1 MERFFFDGKVNLENL
16 QIVAKPLP
24 EPMGFEEFHRQFETK
39 GNTLIKS
46 PVRDVKINV
55 KSQYYKLLNWKENRF
70 NISGAIKETIED
82 PLLIVN
88 HKGAIKYYAPYV
100 DKNNLVHIV
109 SVTEIKNGIDILK
122 SNYEPFNL
130 KRLSDLLNVEKRD
143 LLYIKDVGEEIAI
156 PVAPTLPSHSNN
168 SHQVAESIA
177 SKKIIS
183 KQAEFVNDI
192 QQNTQIKKGNDM
204 AANSNPTSSK
214 KTYADHV
221 SEKIIEAIEAG
232 TAPWMRKWKGAE
244 LYGRSPYNGVSD
256 KPYKGINAVNL
267 MITANALGYSDPR
280 WLTYKQAKSIDAQV
294 KKGERGTVIQYWK
307 FEERRD
313 VVDDNGKP
321 VIDENGKPKKETV
334 KLENPKVFFSTVF
347 NAEQIENM
355 PELKLENPLD
365 FKPNEVAENV
375 LKNSG
380 AVIEHK
386 AGMSAYYMPGAD
398 KIVLPEKEQFV
409 DEAGYY
415 ATALHELGH
424 WTGHESRLN
433 RDLSGNFGSESYAK
447 EELRAEIAS
456 YMLSSKLGID
466 FDPGNHFSYVDSWL
480 KSLKEDKHEI
490 FRAAR
495 DAEGISDYVMDLSLE
510 KNINQEEVAEKG
522 ITMTEAQHAWVQ
534 KKLDAGEPIYLDNNR
549 VIMENLRG
557 GTVESVKSEGLFVLT
572 GEQRNM
578 KPSTQLSETEAK
590 EMILERYNELKFV
603 HSPVNLNEAVYLDRL
618 VLLNENK
625 VESILALSVAK
636 EFENL
641 EKGTVNSLNVETMGL
656 LESYAAAMN
665 DQGLG
670 VALLDHSNDD
680 RRFLGEV
687 TEYFTVL
694 SDKNELYISFD
705 DFMKN
710 QSFKEKIENLY
721 HEMGGLQFESEF
733 YGDGGNPSAD
743 FERSNRADQLLEN
756 MEKQFAEKVGVAL
769 DKNIK
774 LEDHIMDIYSKIKS
788 KHSLQEENVKLE
800 KQTYLFVPYSEKEAA
815 KKAGAKWDKEN
826 KAWYAEKG
834 TPSKPLEKWALEN
847 VKFDTLNLQATGDYM
862 KDFVAELNARGFEVD
877 HLETDG
883 RIRNVKVEGNKGA
896 EKSGAYAV
904 HTDGRPV
911 LWYKNHRTHE
921 TGSITHRE
929 SNFEAG
935 ADKKEIK
942 KYEELNRIR
951 ILQRDK
957 DTERMH
963 NEVASRLQGEYQKL
977 PSVQSHPYLQEKGID
992 QPDKSIKIDEKGSL
1006 LIPFVDANGE
1016 IKTVQRIPQQPREG
1030 KFPKYWE
1037 KDGEKS
1043 GNFAL
1048 IGADKISEVREF
1060 VLCEGYATGET
1071 LHKALDMPVV
1081 VAGDSGNL
1089 SRVALK
1095 IIDANPDVKYKVTIA
1110 ADNDVHITKPIE
1122 NPGLTKAKETENEI
1136 KVRVEKVTLLKP
1148 TFSKSD
1154 REKIK
1159 NPSDF
1164 NDLEKVKG
1172 IDAVKSQ
1179 IAAQRYARQRAEDI
1193 QKEKA
1198 QPNQT
1203 RSREPKKET
1212 AREMGR

>member
-1 MERFFFDGKVNLENL
+1 MSWELEQMYL
-16 QIVAKPLP
+16 DRRTGRVKESALRKEAVDLP
-24 EPMGFEEFHRQFETK
+24 PPILSFSEIKEQFGTAGTYK
-39 GNTLIKS
+39 TTVQGI
-46 PVRDVKINV
+46 PVKIDVGYAYNHL
-55 KSQYYKLLNWKENRF
+55 SPNNNTHFEDRTR
-70 NISGAIKETIED
+70 ISGALYETLHNPFLIVKTQKGFTFYKPFRDGDKTLHLTSLHIDEKGKAKYKTFYEVNNLKKILEIIKTPERNVKFFSHSSRNQKKETSKPSD
-82 PLLIVN
+82 
-88 HKGAIKYYAPYV
+88 APDSSPV
-100 DKNNLVHIV
+100 
-109 SVTEIKNGIDILK
+109 
-122 SNYEPFNL
+122 P
-130 KRLSDLLNVEKRD
+130 
-143 LLYIKDVGEEIAI
+143 VGN
-156 PVAPTLPSHSNN
+156 PND
-168 SHQVAESIA
+168 
-177 SKKIIS
+177 KKIIH

-192 QQNTQIKKGNDM
+192 QQNTQIKKGNNM
-204 AANSNPTSSK
+204 AANSNSTSSK

-232 TAPWMRKWKGAE
+232 TAPWMRKWKGSE
-244 LYGRSPYNGVSD
+244 LYGRSPYNGASD

-313 VVDDNGKP
+313 VVDDKGKP
-321 VIDENGKPKKETV
+321 VLDENGKPKKETV
-334 KLENPKVFFSTVF
+334 KLENPKVYFSTVF

-365 FKPNEVAENV
+365 FKPNETAENV
-375 LKNSG
+375 LRNSG
-380 AVIEHK
+380 AEIEHK

-424 WTGHESRLN
+424 WTGHESRLD

-447 EELRAEIAS
+447 EELRAEIGS

-495 DAEGISDYVMDLSLE
+495 DAEAISDYVMEFSLE
-510 KNINQEEVAEKG
+510 KNV
-522 ITMTEAQHAWVQ
+522 H
-534 KKLDAGEPIYLDNNR
+534 
-549 VIMENLRG
+549 
-557 GTVESVKSEGLFVLT
+557 
-572 GEQRNM
+572 
-578 KPSTQLSETEAK
+578 K
-590 EMILERYNELKFV
+590 E
-603 HSPVNLNEAVYLDRL
+603 
-618 VLLNENK
+618 K
-625 VESILALSVAK
+625 VEEEGIAMTK
-636 EFENL
+636 EIGIVQSKEP
-641 EKGTVNSLNVETMGL
+641 
-656 LESYAAAMN
+656 
-665 DQGLG
+665 
-670 VALLDHSNDD
+670 
-680 RRFLGEV
+680 GEV
-687 TEYFTVL
+687 QHT
-694 SDKNELYISFD
+694 
-705 DFMKN
+705 
-710 QSFKEKIENLY
+710 QS
-721 HEMGGLQFESEF
+721 
-733 YGDGGNPSAD
+733 
-743 FERSNRADQLLEN
+743 
-756 MEKQFAEKVGVAL
+756 L
-769 DKNIK
+769 DKIAI
-774 LEDHIMDIYSKIKS
+774 LD
-788 KHSLQEENVKLE
+788 
-800 KQTYLFVPYSEKEAA
+800 KQTYLFVPYSEKDDA
-815 KKAGAKWDKEN
+815 KAAGAKRDKEN

-847 VKFDTLNLQATGDYM
+847 VKFDTLNLQTTGDYM

-929 SNFEAG
+929 SSFEAG

-963 NEVASRLQGEYQKL
+963 NEVSSRLQSEYQKL
-977 PSVQSHPYLQEKGID
+977 PSVQSHPYLKEKGID
-992 QPDKSIKIDEKGSL
+992 QADKAIKIDKKGSL
-1006 LIPFVDANGE
+1006 LIPFVNANGE
-1016 IKTVQRIPQQPREG
+1016 IKTVQRIPQQPQEG

-1037 KDGEKS
+1037 KGGEKS

-1048 IGADKISEVREF
+1048 LGADKISEVKEF

-1148 TFSKSD
+1148 TFSKAD
-1154 REKIK
+1154 REEIK

-1164 NDLEKVKG
+1164 NDLHKLKG

-1198 QPNQT
+1198 HPNQT

-1212 AREMGR
+1212 AREMSR

>member
-16 QIVAKPLP
+16 Q
-24 EPMGFEEFHRQFETK
+24 
-39 GNTLIKS
+39 
-46 PVRDVKINV
+46 
-55 KSQYYKLLNWKENRF
+55 
-70 NISGAIKETIED
+70 IED

-109 SVTEIKNGIDILK
+109 SVTETKNGIDILK

-168 SHQVAESIA
+168 SYQAAESIA

-244 LYGRSPYNGVSD
+244 LYGRSPYNGASD

-267 MITANALGYSDPR
+267 MITANALGYADPR

-321 VIDENGKPKKETV
+321 VLDENGKPKKETV

-365 FKPNEVAENV
+365 FKPNAVAENV

-380 AVIEHK
+380 AEIELK
-386 AGMSAYYMPGAD
+386 AGMSAYYMPGTD

-466 FDPGNHFSYVDSWL
+466 FDPGNHYSYVDSWL

-495 DAEGISDYVMDLSLE
+495 DAEGISDYVMELSLE
-510 KNINQEEVAEKG
+510 RNVHKEKVEEEG
-522 ITMTEAQHAWVQ
+522 IAMTEREISNFADLKEYTKELEGQHPKFITLTAVSMKNDSLYSNYMMMNDSGNIKTLHITHDGRQEWENIT
-534 KKLDAGEPIYLDNNR
+534 KEAAIEKLERSYLPH
-549 VIMENLRG
+549 I
-557 GTVESVKSEGLFVLT
+557 
-572 GEQRNM
+572 
-578 KPSTQLSETEAK
+578 AK
-590 EMILERYNELKFV
+590 EWEIVPQQEKNNE
-603 HSPVNLNEAVYLDRL
+603 
-618 VLLNENK
+618 
-625 VESILALSVAK
+625 
-636 EFENL
+636 
-641 EKGTVNSLNVETMGL
+641 
-656 LESYAAAMN
+656 
-665 DQGLG
+665 
-670 VALLDHSNDD
+670 
-680 RRFLGEV
+680 
-687 TEYFTVL
+687 
-694 SDKNELYISFD
+694 
-705 DFMKN
+705 
-710 QSFKEKIENLY
+710 
-721 HEMGGLQFESEF
+721 
-733 YGDGGNPSAD
+733 
-743 FERSNRADQLLEN
+743 
-756 MEKQFAEKVGVAL
+756 
-769 DKNIK
+769 
-774 LEDHIMDIYSKIKS
+774 
-788 KHSLQEENVKLE
+788 KLE
-800 KQTYLFVPYSEKEAA
+800 KQTYLFVPYSEKDDA
-815 KKAGAKWDKEN
+815 KKVGAKWDKEN

-847 VKFDTLNLQATGDYM
+847 VKFDTLNLQTTGDYV
-862 KDFVAELNARGFEVD
+862 KDFVAELNARGFKVD

-911 LWYKNHRTHE
+911 LWYKNHRTDE

-963 NEVASRLQGEYQKL
+963 NEVSSRLQGEYQKL
-977 PSVQSHPYLQEKGID
+977 SSAQSHPYLKEKGID
-992 QPDKSIKIDEKGSL
+992 QPDKAVKIDEKGNL

-1016 IKTVQRIPQQPREG
+1016 IKTVQRIPQQPQEG
-1030 KFPKYWE
+1030 KFPKFWE
-1037 KDGEKS
+1037 KGGEKS

-1110 ADNDVHITKPIE
+1110 ADNDVHIAKPIE
-1122 NPGLTKAKETENEI
+1122 NPGLTKAKEAENEI

-1148 TFSKSD
+1148 TFSKAD
-1154 REKIK
+1154 REEIK

-1164 NDLEKVKG
+1164 NDLHKLKG

-1198 QPNQT
+1198 QPSQT

-1212 AREMGR
+1212 AREMSR

>member
-24 EPMGFEEFHRQFETK
+24 KPMGFEEFHRQFETK

-109 SVTEIKNGIDILK
+109 SVTETKNGIDILK

-168 SHQVAESIA
+168 SYQAAESIA

-244 LYGRSPYNGVSD
+244 LYGRSPYNGASD

-267 MITANALGYSDPR
+267 MITANALGYADPR

-321 VIDENGKPKKETV
+321 VLDENGKPKKETV

-365 FKPNEVAENV
+365 FTPNAVAENV

-380 AVIEHK
+380 ATIEHK

-466 FDPGNHFSYVDSWL
+466 FDPGNHYSYVDSWL

-557 GTVESVKSEGLFVLT
+557 GTVESVKSEGLFVFT
-572 GEQRNM
+572 GEQGNM
-578 KPSTQLSETEAK
+578 KPATQLSETEAK

-641 EKGTVNSLNVETMGL
+641 EKGTVNSLSVETMGL

-670 VALLDHSNDD
+670 VALLDHGNDD

-687 TEYFTVL
+687 TEYFAVL
-694 SDKNELYISFD
+694 SDKNELYVSFD

-710 QSFKEKIENLY
+710 QSFKE
-721 HEMGGLQFESEF
+721 
-733 YGDGGNPSAD
+733 
-743 FERSNRADQLLEN
+743 
-756 MEKQFAEKVGVAL
+756 
-769 DKNIK
+769 
-774 LEDHIMDIYSKIKS
+774 KS

-800 KQTYLFVPYSEKEAA
+800 KQTYLFVPYSEKDDA
-815 KKAGAKWDKEN
+815 KKVGAKWDKEN

-847 VKFDTLNLQATGDYM
+847 VKFDTLNLQTTGDYV
-862 KDFVAELNARGFEVD
+862 KDFVAELNARGFD
-877 HLETDG
+877 INSLETDG

-911 LWYKNHRTHE
+911 LWYKNHRTGE

-929 SNFEAG
+929 SSFEAG

-963 NEVASRLQGEYQKL
+963 NEVSNRLQGEYQKL

-992 QPDKSIKIDEKGSL
+992 QPDKAVKIDEKGNL

-1016 IKTVQRIPQQPREG
+1016 IKTVQRIPQQPQEG

-1037 KDGEKS
+1037 KGGEKS

-1095 IIDANPDVKYKVTIA
+1095 IINANPDVKYKVTIA

-1148 TFSKSD
+1148 TFSKAD
-1154 REKIK
+1154 REEIK

-1164 NDLEKVKG
+1164 NDLHKLKG

-1198 QPNQT
+1198 QPSQT

-1212 AREMGR
+1212 AREMSR